1 MKHADEAYKGT
12 KKKPNL
18 GNNNMML
25 NSIKEKPKNT
35 SEFEESINLKFFE
48 IEIILILQ

>member
-1 MKHADEAYKGT
+1 
-12 KKKPNL
+12 
-18 GNNNMML
+18 MML